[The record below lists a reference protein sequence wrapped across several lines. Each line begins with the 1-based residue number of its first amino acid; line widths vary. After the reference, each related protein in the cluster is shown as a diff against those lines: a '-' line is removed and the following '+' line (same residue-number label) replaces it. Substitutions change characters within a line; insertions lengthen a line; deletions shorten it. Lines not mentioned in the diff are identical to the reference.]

1 VERGPQLWAVLTVV
15 APQEYDGARTKEAV
29 LELAEKIGF
38 VIDKVHPCT
47 PRCARA
53 AALMAAHAP
62 VFTQLLWAVAGRAV
76 SRRGG
81 WTSTKVQL

>member
-38 VIDKVHPCT
+38 VIDKL
-47 PRCARA
+47 RCS
-53 AALMAAHAP
+53 LNYCGP
-62 VFTQLLWAVAGRAV
+62 LQDEL
-76 SRRGG
+76 
-81 WTSTKVQL
+81 